1 MSGLCTTDTNIQ
13 FERAKKKY
21 AKMTALNQIID
32 DTTPMNKDDKINA
45 LVMIAR
51 NLID

>member
-1 MSGLCTTDTNIQ
+1 MSGLCTTDINTQ

-32 DTTPMNKDDKINA
+32 DSTIMSKD
-45 LVMIAR
+45 
-51 NLID
+51 